1 MDNEALSNED
11 YPGFSSEEE
20 PDLYIQ
26 EQRENQEEEEE
37 EDDDD
42 VGDATCAK
50 NP

>member
-1 MDNEALSNED
+1 MSNED

-37 EDDDD
+37 DDDD
-42 VGDATCAK
+42 VDDATCAK
-50 NP
+50 YP